1 MITPTWIPSL
11 GFQKKESRKKIVN
24 MSLGAIRN
32 SNVTDVLLLQKS
44 PYDMEYFEV
53 NKYIMYM
60 FKEGTKFTE
69 GKLNCVWLYILCS
82 FISLIWNKFG
92 SLFLIT

>member
-1 MITPTWIPSL
+1 
-11 GFQKKESRKKIVN
+11 
-24 MSLGAIRN
+24 MSLGGIRN

-53 NKYIMYM
+53 NKYIMHM

-69 GKLNCVWLYILCS
+69 GKLNCV
-82 FISLIWNKFG
+82 
-92 SLFLIT
+92 